1 MVNLKGLLSLAA
13 VTAFLLVM
21 AARVDGEKKLSHPAL
36 TRGAALN
43 MKVLYWY
50 DRKAVANHC
59 PHTVLYWFTFP
70 VTPEGTVKCLSSTLK
85 HCGQRSPT

>member
-1 MVNLKGLLSLAA
+1 MANLKGLLSLTA

-21 AARVDGEKKLSHPAL
+21 AAGVDGEKKLSHPAL

-50 DRKAVANHC
+50 DRDAVA
-59 PHTVLYWFTFP
+59 
-70 VTPEGTVKCLSSTLK
+70 
-85 HCGQRSPT
+85 